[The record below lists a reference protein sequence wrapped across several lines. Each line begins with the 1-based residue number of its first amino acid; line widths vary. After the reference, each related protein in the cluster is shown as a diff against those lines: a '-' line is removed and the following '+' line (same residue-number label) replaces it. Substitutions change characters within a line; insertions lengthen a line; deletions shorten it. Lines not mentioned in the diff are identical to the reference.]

1 MSQLLLLLFLLLILF
16 LCFNQKIISK
26 FTIPRARGC
35 GAGDGQTAESCARYY
50 SCVPYGGENPLNLPY
65 CDARF

>member
-1 MSQLLLLLFLLLILF
+1 MNLLLLLLLLLILV
-16 LCFNQKIISK
+16 LLKNRKIVSK
-26 FTIPRARGC
+26 FTSTRARGC
-35 GAGDGQTAESCARYY
+35 GVADGQTAESCGRYY